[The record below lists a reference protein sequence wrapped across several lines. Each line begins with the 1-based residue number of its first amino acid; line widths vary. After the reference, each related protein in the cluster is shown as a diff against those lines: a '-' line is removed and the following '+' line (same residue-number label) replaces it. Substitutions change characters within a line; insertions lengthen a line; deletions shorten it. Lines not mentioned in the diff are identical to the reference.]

1 MSQIERTT
9 LTRIWTTKRS
19 KLERQTNFA
28 DGMDDP
34 HTNLEHKTSKTRTPD
49 RFHRSN
55 GRPSHEFGA
64 RNLQNSNERHLW
76 RIKRTD
82 LTRILNIKRRKLEPQ
97 TNFTHRIDDSHVI
110 WRRKRPTIRPRI
122 LPSKTRISAR
132 RNAFRQP
139 I

>member
-28 DGMDDP
+28 DGTDDP

-64 RNLQNSNERHLW
+64 QNLQNSNERHLW

-97 TNFTHRIDDSHVI
+97 TNFTDRTDDCHAI
-110 WRRKRPTIRPRI
+110 FGIERRSNELKNLT
-122 LPSKTRISAR
+122 SKTTFSPR
-132 RNAFRQP
+132 RNAYRWPF
-139 I
+139 